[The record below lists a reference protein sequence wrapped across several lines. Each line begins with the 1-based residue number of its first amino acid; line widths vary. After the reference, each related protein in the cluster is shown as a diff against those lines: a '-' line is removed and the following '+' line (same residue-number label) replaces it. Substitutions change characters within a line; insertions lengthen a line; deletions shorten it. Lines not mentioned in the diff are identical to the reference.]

1 MVLCG
6 LAGRCRVQ
14 VRTTPRHIEDVKMM
28 LVLHMTLYISLKI
41 KGNAF
46 VFTQAHLN
54 TMKTTRNQRLVV
66 C

>member
-14 VRTTPRHIEDVKMM
+14 VRTTPRHIGDVKMM
-28 LVLHMTLYISLKI
+28 FVLHKNISFEI

-46 VFTQAHLN
+46 TQAQLN
-54 TMKTTRNQRLVV
+54 TTKTTRNQRLVV

>member
-1 MVLCG
+1 MVSCG

-14 VRTTPRHIEDVKMM
+14 VRTTPRHIGDDKMM
-28 LVLHMTLYISLKI
+28 LVLHKTLYISLKI

-46 VFTQAHLN
+46 VLTQAHLK
-54 TMKTTRNQRLVV
+54 TMKTTRYQRLVV